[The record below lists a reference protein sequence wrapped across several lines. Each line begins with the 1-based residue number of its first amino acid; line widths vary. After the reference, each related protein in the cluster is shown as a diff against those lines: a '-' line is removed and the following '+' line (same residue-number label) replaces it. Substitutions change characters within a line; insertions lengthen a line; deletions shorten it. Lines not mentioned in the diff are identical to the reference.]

1 MKKNLLYTIGAIGLL
16 LLAFCLGTETFASVK
31 QVKTV
36 AVISDVGHRNGTNY
50 LICGAA
56 SDIIASDI
64 VNRINYT
71 GTMRAPLLGE
81 TMAQITTKSI
91 PLYYVTFF
99 NEYKYNYNV
108 DFVNLKR
115 VTKTIQADY
124 FLMVTSGLDV
134 QSGFL
139 KDTWWNKLNIPG
151 MDPVKPTYKLATL
164 ITLIDRKTYNILW
177 QDMYVR
183 DIEAHNYDLGIVQFS
198 PSYSQLSKIR
208 KYSRNLSEYVTNA
221 IDKEINPRNYE
232 SSKPKS
238 VEMKSKF
245 LNEGTKFYYPSV
257 NGEVVKQNI
266 HQIKNDTQKKWHS
279 FKREKQQKRYIENV
293 RKMQEKEQNIIQN
306 QKTVVP
312 TVQKQPKTTVTEVNS
327 VNKNKNQETGLFDS
341 IKNNIDDVSNSL
353 PAPREINDKYVIPA
367 NEIKEPKLIL
377 PDRNLPVNQNKSI
390 DSSVIKEELKP
401 ATLKTPVEGAVQEIV
416 KPEAVVAPIEKPEN
430 KTVEP
435 VNEPLKKEYYD
446 WNIKNKNLQKIG
458 AYS

>member
-1 MKKNLLYTIGAIGLL
+1 MKKILIYIICVISALFLV
-16 LLAFCLGTETFASVK
+16 FCASSESFASQK
-31 QVKTV
+31 QIKTV

-64 VNRINYT
+64 VNRINST
-71 GTMRAPLLGE
+71 GGMRAPLLGE

-164 ITLIDRKTYNILW
+164 ITLIDRKTYNVLW

-208 KYSRNLSEYVTNA
+208 KYSRNLSEYVTNS
-221 IDKEINPRNYE
+221 IDKKINPKDDE
-232 SSKPKS
+232 SSKQKA
-238 VEMKSKF
+238 VEMKSGF
-245 LNEGTKFYYPSV
+245 VNEGTKFYYPSV

-266 HQIKNDTQKKWHS
+266 HQIKNDTQKKWNS
-279 FKREKQQKRYIENV
+279 YKRERQQKRYIENV
-293 RKMQEKEQNIIQN
+293 RKMQEKEQNSVQT
-306 QKTVVP
+306 QKNVVP
-312 TVQKQPKTTVTEVNS
+312 AVQKQQKTTVTEINTES
-327 VNKNKNQETGLFDS
+327 KNKNSDKRLFDS
-341 IKNNIDDVSNSL
+341 IQNNINDISNSL
-353 PAPREINDKYVIPA
+353 PAPRENNDKYVIPS
-367 NEIKEPKLIL
+367 EGKEPKLTV
-377 PDRNLPVNQNKSI
+377 PERTMPANQNKI
-390 DSSVIKEELKP
+390 VEPITKEDIKP
-401 ATLKTPVEGAVQEIV
+401 AGMKTPVEGNVQENVNSEAIT
-416 KPEAVVAPIEKPEN
+416 KPLEQPEN
-430 KTVEP
+430 QNFEP

-446 WNIKNKNLQKIG
+446 WNIKNKELQKIG